1 MKESDLIRNINPFGL
16 RMQPDLKAKIEE
28 AAAAN
33 NRSLNA
39 EITTRLEASFGEGV
53 TLEKL
58 VPAKK
63 AQELSLIARRR
74 IPDIVRQ
81 RIIKA
86 INKAIAMGHSAATA
100 DFDDL
105 ELEGGLSG
113 EEASD
118 LLHGID
124 EELLNAGYE
133 VEWDGPAAVTIF
145 LWPPERA

>member
-1 MKESDLIRNINPFGL
+1 MKRTDPQFKL
-16 RMQPDLKAKIEE
+16 RIPENLKAKVDDS
-28 AAAAN
+28 AKAN
-33 NRSLNA
+33 HRSVNA
-39 EITTRLEASFGEGV
+39 EIVARLEASFDEGV

-58 VPAKK
+58 VPVKK

-86 INKAIAMGHSAATA
+86 INKAIAMGHSAASA
-100 DFDDL
+100 EFYDL
-105 ELEGGLSG
+105 DLEGGLSG